1 MPQNTD
7 EIVVDFDFKEI
18 DNNEQAEEVKTKP
31 KPKRSSRKKYR
42 S

>member
-1 MPQNTD
+1 MPQTTE

-18 DNNEQAEEVKTKP
+18 ENNEQAEEVKP
-31 KPKRSSRKKYR
+31 KPKRVSRKKI